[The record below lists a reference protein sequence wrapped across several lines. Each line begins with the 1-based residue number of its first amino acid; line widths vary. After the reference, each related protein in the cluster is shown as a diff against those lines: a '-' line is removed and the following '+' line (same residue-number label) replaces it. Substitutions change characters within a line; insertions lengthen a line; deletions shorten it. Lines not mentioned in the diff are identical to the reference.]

1 MKQIPIKK
9 KWTKHKQGVYHAK
22 NKDKYSGTLPIVY
35 RSSWECH
42 LMRYLDNCSSCINWG
57 SESAVV
63 KYDDPVK
70 KKKKRYFIDFTAV
83 FRDKDGQQKKFYI
96 EVKPHK
102 ETKPPVRTTRKR
114 ETTFLKEQRTYARN
128 MAKWQA
134 AVNWANGRSAKFIII
149 TENELFKG
157 K

>member
-9 KWTKHKQGVYHAK
+9 KWSKHKQGVYHAK

-42 LMRYLDNCSSCINWG
+42 LMRYLDNCSSCISWG

-63 KYDDPVK
+63 KYNCPVK
-70 KKKKRYFIDFTAV
+70 HKLSRYYIDFTAV
-83 FRDKDGQQKKFYI
+83 FQDKNGQRKKFYI

-102 ETKPPVRTTRKR
+102 QTVMPVKTKRKR
-114 ETTFLKEQRTYARN
+114 EQTFLKEQCTYAKN

-134 AVNWANGRSAKFIII
+134 AIDWAKARSATFIII
-149 TENELFKG
+149 TEKELFRSK
-157 K
+157 